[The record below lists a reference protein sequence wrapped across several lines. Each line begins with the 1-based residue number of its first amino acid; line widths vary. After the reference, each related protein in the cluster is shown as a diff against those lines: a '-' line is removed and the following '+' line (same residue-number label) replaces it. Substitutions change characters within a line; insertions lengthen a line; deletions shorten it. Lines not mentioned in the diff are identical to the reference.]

1 MCFSEE
7 MSLGMSILGLV
18 ATFVLFQ
25 MKKSWR
31 VYVPIFYFTLMEI
44 LQYFS
49 YIALRKKQPKLL
61 KILSILIYIHIAFQP
76 FIANLWF
83 SNYIPQSYAPKMAV
97 ILQLCIIIGF
107 FLLLRLN
114 EIIAVPDDKLCNI
127 RLESMCDTETLIRE
141 GRSHLHYLFRVRA
154 PDYTIPSIFVHF
166 FFMFI
171 PAILLKIKLIP
182 YLSIVFGYLLANLLA
197 FPKEVAAVWC
207 TISVPSML
215 VSLFY

>member
-1 MCFSEE
+1 
-7 MSLGMSILGLV
+7 
-18 ATFVLFQ
+18 
-25 MKKSWR
+25 
-31 VYVPIFYFTLMEI
+31 
-44 LQYFS
+44 
-49 YIALRKKQPKLL
+49 
-61 KILSILIYIHIAFQP
+61 
-76 FIANLWF
+76 
-83 SNYIPQSYAPKMAV
+83 MAV

-114 EIIAVPDDKLCNI
+114 EIITVPDDKLCNI

-141 GRSHLHYLFRVRA
+141 GRSHLHYLFRVQE
-154 PDYTIPSIFVHF
+154 PDYTITSIFVYF

-171 PAILLKIKLIP
+171 PAILLKVKIIP